1 MTPTDAISPGRFRRI
16 GAEELVRSLETLPAP
31 LLLDV
36 RRASAF
42 SEHAGI
48 PGAIPFA
55 LDRDPILLPIGP
67 RDRPLVVYCL

>member
-1 MTPTDAISPGRFRRI
+1 MTHSHAVAHARFRRV
-16 GAEELVRSLETLPAP
+16 GAEELKRSLETPPAP

-48 PGAIPFA
+48 PGAVAFA
-55 LDRDPILLPIGP
+55 LDRDPILLPIAP
-67 RDRPLVVYCL
+67 RDRPLLAYCL